1 MQIQRKSQDAPAIAH
16 MDFNHRYADFKRYIC
31 GSYIICQQFKTDTG
45 VINVFIGRLVF

>member
-16 MDFNHRYADFKRYIC
+16 KDFNHHHADFKRYVC
-31 GSYIICQQFKTDTG
+31 GSYIICQQLKRDTV